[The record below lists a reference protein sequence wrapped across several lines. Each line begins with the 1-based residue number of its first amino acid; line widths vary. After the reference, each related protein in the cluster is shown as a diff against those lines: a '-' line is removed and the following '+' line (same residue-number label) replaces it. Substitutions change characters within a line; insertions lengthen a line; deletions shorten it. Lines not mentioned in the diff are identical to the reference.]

1 MLRILR
7 YYAGIMS
14 TATLYQESPVTD
26 KHFEVDLPEE
36 IVEWFGWREA
46 EVPGRMRETLVVE
59 LLRRHVIS
67 QGKAAELL
75 GMTQHALFDLMTQY
89 RIPVIDLTE
98 EELQREL
105 DQPFPRENA

>member
-1 MLRILR
+1 
-7 YYAGIMS
+7 MS
-14 TATLYQESPVTD
+14 TATRHKEHTVAD

-36 IVEWFGWREA
+36 VVEWFGWRDK
-46 EVPGRMRETLVVE
+46 EVPERLRETLVME

-75 GMTQHALFDLMTQY
+75 GITRHDLFDLMTEH
-89 RIPVIDLTE
+89 RVPVIDLNE

-105 DQPFPRENA
+105 AQPFPRKSAS